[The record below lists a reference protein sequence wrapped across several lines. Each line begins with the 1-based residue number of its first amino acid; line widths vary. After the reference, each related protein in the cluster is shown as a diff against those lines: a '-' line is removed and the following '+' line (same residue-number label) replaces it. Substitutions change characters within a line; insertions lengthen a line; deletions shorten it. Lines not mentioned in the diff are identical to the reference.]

1 MSRPNFEYGATV
13 SEDNNLRV
21 WPTEGERIALI
32 DGDMLPY
39 IIGYTIKELTLVRA
53 NSRVRSGQCS
63 KIEDTPEC
71 KDACDRINSLLNS
84 WVYMAK
90 CDAAKVYMTDS
101 PKNFRIRLAFSDEYK
116 GGRKADKP
124 PFFYEM
130 REHLKVV
137 HKAIVS
143 DGDEADDLMSMEQW
157 KAHNAFLKE
166 AGGQFSIGSPEHR
179 AFANTVIV
187 SGDKDL
193 NIVPG
198 WHLNPQTKDKA
209 EVYWVDPMGWLE
221 LERKADGTVKKLSGG
236 GLKFFYAQM
245 IIGDAVDNYK
255 GIPLKGP
262 KYAFDLLNKCK
273 DEKELYLSVLGAYKK
288 KFGYG
293 AVKLRNYRGT
303 HKVGTAFDLMIEAG
317 RLAHMAQFPGDI
329 WRMNKVPL
337 TWGDDNTWLSS

>member
-1 MSRPNFEYGATV
+1 MRPNFDYGGEV
-13 SEDNNLRV
+13 SEDNNLIL
-21 WPTEGERIALI
+21 WPTEGNRVACI

-53 NSRVRSGQCS
+53 NSRVRSGQVGS
-63 KIEDTPEC
+63 LAETPEC

-84 WVYMAK
+84 WVRLAG
-90 CDAAKVYMTDS
+90 CDAAQVYMTDS
-101 PKNFRIRLAFSDEYK
+101 PKNFRLRLAFSKEYK

-130 REHLKVV
+130 RDHLMKVHNAV
-137 HKAIVS
+137 VS
-143 DGDEADDLMSMEQW
+143 EGDEADDLMSIKQW
-157 KAHNAFLKE
+157 ASHNAFLKE
-166 AGGQFSIGSPEHR
+166 AGGEFGIGSPEHR

-193 NIVPG
+193 NVVPG
-198 WHLNPQTKDKA
+198 WHLNPQVKGKA
-209 EVYWVDPMGWLE
+209 EPYWVEPMGWLT
-221 LERKADGTVKKLSGG
+221 LERKADGTIKKLSGA

-245 IIGDAVDNYK
+245 IIGDKVDNYD
-255 GIPLKGP
+255 GIPFRGAKFA
-262 KYAFDLLNKCK
+262 YDLLDKCK
-273 DEKELYLSVLGAYKK
+273 DEKSLYMAVLGAYKA

-293 AVKLRNYRGT
+293 QVKLKNFRGT
-303 HKVGTAFDLMIEAG
+303 TKVGTAFDLMIEAG

-337 TWGDDNTWLSS
+337 TWGDDATWLSS